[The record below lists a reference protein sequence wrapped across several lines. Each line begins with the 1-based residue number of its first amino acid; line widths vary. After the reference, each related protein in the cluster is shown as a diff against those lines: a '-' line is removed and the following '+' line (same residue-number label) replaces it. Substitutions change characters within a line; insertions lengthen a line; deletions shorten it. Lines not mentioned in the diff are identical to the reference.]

1 MWNFFEQPWTLLAAA
16 IIVLLILLLLRGLFS
31 RKSFWLLLLVP
42 LLIAFI
48 GFGLDHIVKTDN
60 EKIRAV
66 LKTVI
71 QAAEEENPDGIEPF
85 ISDNYKDSL
94 YNTKQRFMHFCR
106 ARLAEP
112 TLEQAITTIIN
123 SEITS
128 PTANFVFAVRA
139 VFDNQSY
146 VAQTMGKKIVMAKLQ
161 MTLSKQGD
169 KNWLI
174 SRIELLEVDLQPVN
188 WSTIRE
194 IPW

>member
-1 MWNFFEQPWTLLAAA
+1 MWNFFEQPWTLVASA
-16 IIVLLILLLLRGLFS
+16 IIALLILLLLRGMFS
-31 RKSFWLLLLVP
+31 GKSFWLLLLAP
-42 LLIAFI
+42 LLLGLI

-66 LKTVI
+66 LKAVI
-71 QAAEEENPDGIEPF
+71 HAAEEENPDGIEPF

-94 YNTKQRFMHFCR
+94 YSTKQRLMHFYR

-112 TLEQAITTIIN
+112 TVEQAITTIIN

-128 PTANFVFAVRA
+128 PTANFVFTVRV

-146 VAQTMGKKIVMAKLQ
+146 VAQTYKKIVMAKLQ
-161 MTLSKQGD
+161 MSMAKQAD

-174 SRIELLEVDLQPVN
+174 NRIELLEVDLQPAN
-188 WSTIRE
+188 WSTIRQ

>member
-16 IIVLLILLLLRGLFS
+16 ILALLILLLLRGMFS
-31 RKSFWLLLLVP
+31 GKRFWLLLLVP
-42 LLIAFI
+42 LVIGLI

-66 LKTVI
+66 LKAVI

-94 YNTKQRFMHFCR
+94 YSTKQRLMHFYR

-112 TLEQAITTIIN
+112 TVEQAITTIIN

-128 PTANFVFAVRA
+128 PTANFVFTVRV

-146 VAQTMGKKIVMAKLQ
+146 VAQTYKKIVMAKLQ
-161 MTLSKQGD
+161 MAMAKQAD

-174 SRIELLEVDLQPVN
+174 SRIELLEVDLQSAN
-188 WSTIRE
+188 WSTIRQV
-194 IPW
+194 PW

>member
-1 MWNFFEQPWTLLAAA
+1 MWNFFEQPWTLVASA
-16 IIVLLILLLLRGLFS
+16 IIALLILLLLRGMFS
-31 RKSFWLLLLVP
+31 GKSFWLLLLAP
-42 LLIAFI
+42 LLLGLI

-66 LKTVI
+66 LKAVI
-71 QAAEEENPDGIEPF
+71 HAAEEENPDGIEPF

-94 YNTKQRFMHFCR
+94 YSTKQRLMHFYR

-112 TLEQAITTIIN
+112 TVEQAITTIIN

-128 PTANFVFAVRA
+128 PTANFVFTVRV
-139 VFDNQSY
+139 VFDDQSY
-146 VAQTMGKKIVMAKLQ
+146 VAQTYKKIVMAKLQ
-161 MTLSKQGD
+161 MSMAKQAD

-174 SRIELLEVDLQPVN
+174 SRMELLEVDLQPAN
-188 WSTIRE
+188 WSTIRQ